1 MKETSMKNAKP
12 MFELRS
18 VTVTGLPYTVCV
30 RLTLAAAMATRNAL
44 GKTEKARTRIVR
56 VEDVTQ

>member
-1 MKETSMKNAKP
+1 MKNAKP